1 MAIGSMGGGRLHP
14 LMTGGGSRNSGLPL
28 GFPSLT
34 TARFN
39 PGIALWDDF
48 IGGVS
53 VGSSSASRWTATQVG
68 SGTGTAGLSSAS
80 NTTAAATAGV
90 FQLSSGTTAN
100 DVILAELSVRTAG
113 QQSLFPVSTTSD
125 HGGFNAMFR
134 VQFGATRTSCR
145 HGIGLIASTVTAAT
159 DWITDP
165 DTVLGAD
172 TSTSLIIHQST
183 TAYGA
188 GGLAASGGDVVAR
201 LYDHAGTDQ
210 MVTLVANSSGVTPLP
225 APYKFEFSRPQGS
238 TTITCYT
245 NGVAMGTLTTS
256 AGANNWRPS
265 FGVVALSSSARV
277 ISLDAYFLEAGTTM
291 PAR

>member
-1 MAIGSMGGGRLHP
+1 MGVGSMTTRLHP
-14 LMTGGGSRNSGLPL
+14 LQRGGGGSSSGLPL

-34 TARFN
+34 TSRLT
-39 PGIALWDDF
+39 PGIALLDDF

-53 VGSSSASRWTATQVG
+53 IGSSAASRWVATQVG
-68 SGTGTAGLSSAS
+68 SGTGTAGLASAS
-80 NTTAAATAGV
+80 NTTTAATAGV
-90 FQLSSGTTAN
+90 LHLSSGTTAN
-100 DVILAELSVRTAG
+100 DVILAELSLRSAS
-113 QQSLFPVSTTSD
+113 QQVVFPVSNTSEN
-125 HGGFNAMFR
+125 GGFNAMFR
-134 VQFGATRTSCR
+134 MAFGATRTSCR

-172 TSTSLIIHQST
+172 SNMSLIIHQST

-201 LYDHAGTDQ
+201 LYDNAGTDQ
-210 MVTLVANSSGVTPLP
+210 MVTLVANAGGIVP
-225 APYKFEFSRPQGS
+225 ASNPYKFEFSRPPGS

-256 AGANNWRPS
+256 TASNSWRPS
-265 FGVVALSSSARV
+265 FGVVALAASARV
-277 ISLDAYFLEAGTTM
+277 FALDAYFLEAGTTM